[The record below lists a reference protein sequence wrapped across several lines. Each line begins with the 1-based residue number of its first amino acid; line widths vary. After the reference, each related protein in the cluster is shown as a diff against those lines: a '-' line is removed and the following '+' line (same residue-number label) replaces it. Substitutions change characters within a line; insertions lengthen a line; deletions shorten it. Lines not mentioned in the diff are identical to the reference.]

1 MGMLIRLIPVEW
13 SNEDDKTSS
22 LDIKGGDPKAVD
34 QRLLVYAFSTLDIT
48 RARNPTNNNAA
59 MTSATTNP
67 NTLDGA
73 MPTKVFVKLLATAT
87 AGLLK
92 KVDDVNQ

>member
-1 MGMLIRLIPVEW
+1 
-13 SNEDDKTSS
+13 
-22 LDIKGGDPKAVD
+22 
-34 QRLLVYAFSTLDIT
+34 
-48 RARNPTNNNAA
+48 

>member
-1 MGMLIRLIPVEW
+1 MVNQSPL
-13 SNEDDKTSS
+13 
-22 LDIKGGDPKAVD
+22 GG
-34 QRLLVYAFSTLDIT
+34 AFSALDKT

-59 MTSATTNP
+59 MTSAATNP

-73 MPTKVFVKLLATAT
+73 MPTKVFVRLLATAT

>member
-1 MGMLIRLIPVEW
+1 MLFAQNNDP
-13 SNEDDKTSS
+13 S
-22 LDIKGGDPKAVD
+22 LGYDWLLPICHPKAVD
-34 QRLLVYAFSTLDIT
+34 QRPLVYAFSALDIT
-48 RARNPTNNNAA
+48 KARNPTNNNAA

-73 MPTKVFVKLLATAT
+73 MPTKVFVRLLATAT

>member
-1 MGMLIRLIPVEW
+1 M
-13 SNEDDKTSS
+13 
-22 LDIKGGDPKAVD
+22 VD
-34 QRLLVYAFSTLDIT
+34 QRPLVYAFSALGII

-59 MTSATTNP
+59 MTSAVTNP

-73 MPTKVFVKLLATAT
+73 MPTKVFVRLLATAT

>member
-1 MGMLIRLIPVEW
+1 
-13 SNEDDKTSS
+13 
-22 LDIKGGDPKAVD
+22 
-34 QRLLVYAFSTLDIT
+34 
-48 RARNPTNNNAA
+48 
-59 MTSATTNP
+59 MTSAATNP

-73 MPTKVFVKLLATAT
+73 MPTKVFVRLLATAT